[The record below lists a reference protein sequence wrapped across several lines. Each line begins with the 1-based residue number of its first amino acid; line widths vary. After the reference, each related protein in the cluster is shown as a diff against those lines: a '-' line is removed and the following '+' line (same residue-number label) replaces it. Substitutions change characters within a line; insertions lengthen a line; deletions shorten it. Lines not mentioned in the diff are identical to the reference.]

1 MGSRISQLRTDL
13 YNSLFPPIQKDQVF
27 PDSMYFV
34 EVIFNNWF
42 IPTLQWKRIVKRQK
56 FVSATKKLSENSC
69 IFGNSKMRHCFLQV
83 QSLVGKLTDM
93 GVTEILARKTYDLD
107 DFFSRQLT
115 LVSNFAT
122 NFGDFRHIVC
132 QLVFDTCKATFS
144 DAGFSSDEYPLE
156 LAEIERLAQRE
167 YEGRTLYSSSG
178 SSGSSSRS
186 SSRSYQK
193 PRKLTFI
200 EQVNKRK
207 ACENLVRFIK
217 LIDFMMRY
225 TAHMIVCN
233 SLIAVHK
240 SLTSRAKSR
249 PTPGELTS
257 TDKEASGSV
266 ESDTEIPVFSCKV
279 LLNAQIITISP
290 NLDKFDEGFR
300 NLLTKLDEAVQS
312 VPVLFQDVIFNPYT
326 QPILYGKMENYKAQC
341 LKISQ
346 QVSFYTIIMKDS
358 IVWIFAL
365 TKKYLYFVAWK
376 IKRDIFWWDF
386 QPL

>member
-1 MGSRISQLRTDL
+1 MRQ
-13 YNSLFPPIQKDQVF
+13 IQ
-27 PDSMYFV
+27 
-34 EVIFNNWF
+34 N
-42 IPTLQWKRIVKRQK
+42 
-56 FVSATKKLSENSC
+56 SENKNCTISE
-69 IFGNSKMRHCFLQV
+69 F
-83 QSLVGKLTDM
+83 
-93 GVTEILARKTYDLD
+93 Y
-107 DFFSRQLT
+107 
-115 LVSNFAT
+115 SN
-122 NFGDFRHIVC
+122 
-132 QLVFDTCKATFS
+132 
-144 DAGFSSDEYPLE
+144 FSSDEYPLE

-178 SSGSSSRS
+178 SSGSSSSRS

-207 ACENLVRFIK
+207 ACENLVRFIR

-300 NLLTKLDEAVQS
+300 ILLTKLDEAVQS

-326 QPILYGKMENYKAQC
+326 QPILYGKMENYKVHNVWKS
-341 LKISQ
+341 LKKSQ
-346 QVSFYTIIMKDS
+346 FLNIAKRNVGNFEAFLTMCCWRTEPPMHWAIDVLARQTTALRYLLYWPVHSLRCVNETFLVIFNHCQNRLKVRIFLSFM
-358 IVWIFAL
+358 A
-365 TKKYLYFVAWK
+365 TKRVAKGSWCK
-376 IKRDIFWWDF
+376 
-386 QPL
+386 